1 MALLYTAAQAA
12 ERATEWRRRLSAGAA
27 EVSPITIRSW
37 ARRGHLTAAG
47 LDDRGHPLYASA
59 DIARAEAATR
69 RRALRLVG
77 IPETRP

>member
-1 MALLYTAAQAA
+1 MATLYTVAEAA
-12 ERATEWRRRLSAGAA
+12 ERATAWRRRLSAGAA
-27 EVSPITIRSW
+27 EVSPAAVRQW
-37 ARRGHLTAAG
+37 ARRGHLAAAG

-69 RRALRLVG
+69 SRALRLVG